1 MGNLEARMG
10 VEPIYTALQAVLAL
24 TNQRVSSAP
33 HFAPH
38 EFVAFEVQS
47 AVYHRLLLDIP
58 RRGFGL
64 RFVRDLLGK
73 LHGGFNCKRL
83 RSLLRHRQRDIH
95 AAITAQLLL

>member
-1 MGNLEARMG
+1 MLEARTR
-10 VEPIYTALQAVLAL
+10 VEPVYTALQAVLAL
-24 TNQRVSSAP
+24 TNQRVGSAP

-83 RSLLRHRQRDIH
+83 RSLLRRRQRDIH
-95 AAITAQLLL
+95 AAITARLLL